1 MKIMIYG
8 IGGKLEAG
16 ASGDC
21 HIGTAN
27 DRTTYRSLL
36 KMVGLMGG
44 YAVSLHG
51 TFDGYHS
58 PEMLD
63 EDITNPISGEYSLP
77 EAYAM
82 LREVEAT
89 EMHGLVNPLPQ
100 QAWD

>member
-51 TFDGYHS
+51 TFDGYH

-77 EAYAM
+77 EAYA
-82 LREVEAT
+82 L
-89 EMHGLVNPLPQ
+89 LPLPQ
-100 QAWD
+100 QA

>member
-1 MKIMIYG
+1 MKINIYG
-8 IGGKLEAG
+8 IGGALEAG

-51 TFDGYHS
+51 NIDS
-58 PEMLD
+58 RA
-63 EDITNPISGEYSLP
+63 EDISGEYSLP
-77 EAYAM
+77 EAYA
-82 LREVEAT
+82 L
-89 EMHGLVNPLPQ
+89 LPLPQ
-100 QAWD
+100 QA